1 MDRHRNGPL
10 GDRSLPQ
17 SLIRLQHGGPPK
29 KPTSPKHLRG
39 RAIYPKAPPP
49 QTWTVTETDRSEI
62 GPYLGASS
70 GYSTVVLQKKQP
82 LPSISEV
89 GRFLRKRRVRRHG
102 PSQKRTARRSVGTR
116 GPLGDWS
123 LPRSLVGTHGLLGD
137 RSLPG
142 RSSGGLRRAKKL
154 SVTVGKPMKPAG
166 LKTTENS
173 EEPRMN
179 GFGAH

>member
-10 GDRSLPQ
+10 GDRSLPR
-17 SLIRLQHGGPPK
+17 SFIRLQHGGPPK
-29 KPTSPKHLRG
+29 K
-39 RAIYPKAPPP
+39 
-49 QTWTVTETDRSEI
+49 
-62 GPYLGASS
+62 
-70 GYSTVVLQKKQP
+70 QP
-82 LPSISEV
+82 LPNTSEVGRFIRKRRLRRHGPSQKRTARRSVPTSEPHPATAQWSSKKNQTLPNTSEV

-102 PSQKRTARRSVGTR
+102 PSQKRTARSLVGTR
-116 GPLGDWS
+116 GPLGDRS